1 MKDKLQPIPL
11 KMITTETIKQ
21 NFKDL
26 DPRVI
31 SMLEYVVGDLQQQ
44 YKVIPDFFMITLEL
58 LSTQLSLYFMAKD
71 KQLESGFDSSKRSAE
86 YMMIQNT
93 HDKISN
99 IMKELGMT
107 SISKKKLDKLS
118 ALTSESTIDDLYES
132 LVG

>member
-11 KMITTETIKQ
+11 KMITIETIKQ

-71 KQLESGFDSSKRSAE
+71 KQLESDFDSSKRSAE

-93 HDKISN
+93 HDKIFN